1 MALPLV
7 SSTLVLQCVYWNW
20 FLVVQVREHCLSV
33 LTKALEENAASI
45 GEGVRHSDKA
55 IDAAVAVEYE
65 LFCSSKMAQSYKLA
79 HNKKVRGEGGE
90 RIGGVGWGG
99 VGGMGRGVGREGGGG
114 RRRGERGGEGGG
126 RGVGGG
132 GEGWGGRGGE
142 GGGHREGGRVR

>member
-99 VGGMGRGVGREGGGG
+99 RD
-114 RRRGERGGEGGG
+114 GERGGEGGG
-126 RGVGGG
+126 RRRGGEGGVRGVGREG
-132 GEGWGGRGGE
+132 GEGWGEGEKGGE
-142 GGGHREGGRVR
+142 GGVGREGDTGREGG